1 MSDAKA
7 SISDGIR
14 AAGLL
19 EEACRSV
26 SLDASRIE
34 VVRRLAHDLE
44 RELESLSDLAG
55 EDAPPDILAEA
66 AICCADLAN
75 LAACNAPDLPPGA
88 ALRAVSAARLAAAAV
103 NALGPI
109 IEAGSTDLGDGH
121 AENLRRDARS
131 ACWRAQFAARLAE
144 EPDKES

>member
-1 MSDAKA
+1 MSDATA

-26 SLDASRIE
+26 SLDASRM
-34 VVRRLAHDLE
+34 
-44 RELESLSDLAG
+44 
-55 EDAPPDILAEA
+55 
-66 AICCADLAN
+66 AN

-131 ACWRAQFAARLAE
+131 AGWRAQFAARLAE